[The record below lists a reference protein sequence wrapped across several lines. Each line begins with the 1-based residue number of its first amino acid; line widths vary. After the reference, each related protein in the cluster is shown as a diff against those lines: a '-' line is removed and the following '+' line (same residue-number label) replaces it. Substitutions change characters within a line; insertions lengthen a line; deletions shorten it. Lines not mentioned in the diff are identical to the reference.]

1 MGGASRCCRIAGSS
15 LSEGKAAS
23 YALRRFS
30 SPLRFGT
37 RKLYA
42 MELEAAG
49 GCLLSDSRIPAELAI
64 YEERHLSAGS

>member
-1 MGGASRCCRIAGSS
+1 MGGVSRCWWDAVSS
-15 LSEGKAAS
+15 FLVGKAAS

-42 MELEAAG
+42 MELEVAG
-49 GCLLSDSRIPAELAI
+49 GCLLSDSRISAELAI
-64 YEERHLSAGS
+64 